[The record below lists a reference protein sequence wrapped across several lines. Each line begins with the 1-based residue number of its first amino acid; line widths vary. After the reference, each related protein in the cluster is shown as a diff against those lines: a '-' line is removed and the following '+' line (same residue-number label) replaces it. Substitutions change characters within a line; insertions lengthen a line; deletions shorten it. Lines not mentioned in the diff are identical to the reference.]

1 MRMYS
6 PAQYTVR
13 CPYHHMRLMRF
24 AHPGVLT
31 GLALAALLALTLA
44 PYKGNVTALFH
55 LDNLMA
61 NDQPVPL
68 GFVILDVPA
77 YDGAHYYQIAR
88 NIPQMLQ
95 PARWDHLRS
104 LPTLSY
110 AYQRLLLPLS
120 AFILSFG
127 QEAAMPYTF
136 LLINVA
142 AIIAAC
148 AIVWRN
154 TKSYIYSFAIA
165 FCPSAMVA
173 LHFSLAE
180 PLTLLILTVFL
191 IRFRGNN
198 EQLAWLDVLLLSLLT
213 WSREVNILFVGL
225 LFAYLLY
232 RMNWKNAAMML
243 IPIAA
248 FAALHGWIYLM
259 FGNFPFLTSA
269 GNRTFPFGAIFD
281 LVTGAYGYNRL
292 TITSIPL
299 ALFFTTPVLL
309 WSGWLIAKNKDRS
322 FLAIGTFMFA
332 LLMTMMSENIWG
344 SITSIGRVIT
354 PVYPLT
360 ILLAAKHGTLFSK
373 YINTVILLIGIGAA
387 IALAL
392 SIHPYHLA

>member
-1 MRMYS
+1 
-6 PAQYTVR
+6 
-13 CPYHHMRLMRF
+13 MRLMRF

-31 GLALAALLALTLA
+31 GLALAALLTLVLA
-44 PYKGNVTALFH
+44 PYKGNVTAMLH
-55 LDNLMA
+55 LDSLMHSA
-61 NDQPVPL
+61 QPVPA
-68 GFVILDVPA
+68 GFVVLDVPA

-88 NIPQMLQ
+88 NIPRMVQ
-95 PARWDHLRS
+95 PSKWGELRE

-110 AYQRLLLPLS
+110 AYQRLLLPLTV
-120 AFILSFG
+120 FTLSLG
-127 QEAAMPYTF
+127 QEAAFPYVF

-154 TKSYIYSFAIA
+154 TKSYLCSFAIA

-180 PLTLLILTVFL
+180 PLALLLLVLFLT
-191 IRFRGNN
+191 RFQKNN

-225 LFAYLLY
+225 LLVYLLW
-232 RMNWKNAAMML
+232 RMNWKSAAMML
-243 IPIAA
+243 IPLAA
-248 FAALHGWIYLM
+248 FAALHGWIYLI
-259 FGNFPFLTSA
+259 FGNFPFFTST
-269 GNRTFPFGAIFD
+269 GNRTFPFEAMFH

-299 ALFFTTPVLL
+299 ALFFTLPVLL
-309 WSGWLIAKNKDRS
+309 WSGWLIIKNKDRS

-332 LLMTMMSENIWG
+332 LLMTTMPNFIWG

-360 ILLAAKHGTLFSK
+360 ILLAAKQSTLFSR
-373 YINTVILLIGIGAA
+373 YITAIIMVIGIGAA

>member
-1 MRMYS
+1 
-6 PAQYTVR
+6 
-13 CPYHHMRLMRF
+13 MRLMRF
-24 AHPGVLT
+24 THPGLVT
-31 GLALAALLALTLA
+31 GLALAALLTLVLAL
-44 PYKGNVTALFH
+44 YKGNVTALFH
-55 LDNLMA
+55 LDSLMQSA
-61 NDQPVPL
+61 QPVPAD
-68 GFVILDVPA
+68 FVVLDVPA

-88 NIPQMLQ
+88 NIPRMVQ
-95 PARWDHLRS
+95 PSKWSELRE

-110 AYQRLLLPLS
+110 AYQRFLLPLT
-120 AFILSFG
+120 AFTLSLG
-127 QEAAMPYTF
+127 QEAAFPYAF

-148 AIVWRN
+148 SVVWRK
-154 TKSYIYSFAIA
+154 TKSYLYSFAIA

-180 PLTLLILTVFL
+180 PLTLLILAVFL
-191 IRFRGNN
+191 TRFKQNN
-198 EQLAWLDVLLLSLLT
+198 EQLAWLDILLLSLLT

-225 LFAYLLY
+225 LFVYLLY

-243 IPIAA
+243 IPIAS
-248 FAALHGWIYLM
+248 FIALHGWIYAI

-269 GNRTFPFGAIFD
+269 GNRTFPFEAMFH

-309 WSGWLIAKNKDRS
+309 WSGWLIVKHKDRS

-360 ILLAAKHGTLFSK
+360 ILLAAKHNTLFSK
-373 YINTVILLIGIGAA
+373 YISAVILVIGTGAA
-387 IALAL
+387 LALAL